1 MCGLV
6 FFIFSKGCFVVNAV
20 EGFWGFRNRF
30 ERSGYCRKIGEVL
43 GRVFGRRVFKWLFRF

>member
-43 GRVFGRRVFKWLFRF
+43 GRVFGRRVF